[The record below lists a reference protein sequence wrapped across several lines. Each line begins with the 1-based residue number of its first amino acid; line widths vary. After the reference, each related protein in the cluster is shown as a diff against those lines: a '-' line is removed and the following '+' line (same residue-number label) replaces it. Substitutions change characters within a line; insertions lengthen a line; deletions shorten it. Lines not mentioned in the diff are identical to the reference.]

1 VLPRPTSP
9 SRTAPRSRA
18 TTALLLAVV
27 VIGMLLGGCA
37 RVRTALAVQ
46 PDDTVDGEIVLA
58 TPETGPEDK
67 GPKLTIP
74 PDIDDAIEVSGYRQD
89 GYVGSV
95 LRFNGLTFPQVS
107 ELQQVAGE
115 AGGGVR
121 LEIRRSGNRVIT
133 SGKVDLT
140 TVPVDKADFQLK
152 ISYPGEITD
161 SNGDAD
167 SSTVSWTFT
176 PGQVDEVNAV
186 VAFDDPNAPSAL
198 NWTLGLTAL
207 VLLCAATVVLI
218 ARRTRNPPVPR
229 VSASKP

>member
-1 VLPRPTSP
+1 VPPRPTFP

-27 VIGMLLGGCA
+27 LIGLLLGGCA

-58 TPETGPEDK
+58 TPSTGPEDK

-74 PDIDDAIEVSGYRQD
+74 PDLTAAIDVSAYSQD

-95 LRFNGLTFPQVS
+95 LRFTGLTFPQVS
-107 ELQQVAGE
+107 ELQQVAGD
-115 AGGGVR
+115 AGGGAK
-121 LEIRRSGNRVIT
+121 LDIRRSGNRVVT
-133 SGKVDLT
+133 SGKLDLS

-152 ISYPGEITD
+152 ISYPGEITE

-167 SSTVSWTFT
+167 TSTVSWTFT
-176 PGQVDEVNAV
+176 PGQVDEVDAV

-198 NWTLGLTAL
+198 NWTLGLTGL
-207 VLLCAATVVLI
+207 VVLAAAGVVVI
-218 ARRTRNPPVPR
+218 ARRTRNPPVPP
-229 VSASKP
+229 VSAAKP

>member
-1 VLPRPTSP
+1 VLPRPTS
-9 SRTAPRSRA
+9 RRRS
-18 TTALLLAVV
+18 TSALLLAVV
-27 VIGMLLGGCA
+27 LIGLLLGGCA

-74 PDIDDAIEVSGYRQD
+74 EDLADAVEVTAYRQD

-95 LRFNGLTFPQVS
+95 LRFTGLTFPQVS
-107 ELQQVAGE
+107 ELHQVSGD
-115 AGGGVR
+115 AGGGAK
-121 LEIRRSGNRVIT
+121 LDIRRSGNRVVT

-152 ISYPGEITD
+152 ISYPGEITE

-167 SSTVSWTFT
+167 TSTVSWSFT
-176 PGQVDEVNAV
+176 PGQVDEVSAV

-198 NWTLGLTAL
+198 NWTLGLTGL
-207 VLLCAATVVLI
+207 VVLSAAAVVLA
-218 ARRTRNPPVPR
+218 ARRTRNPPAAP
-229 VSASKP
+229 VSAPNP

>member
-1 VLPRPTSP
+1 MTTVLPSPTTPRPS
-9 SRTAPRSRA
+9 ARSRSTA
-18 TTALLLAVV
+18 ALLMAVV
-27 VIGMLLGGCA
+27 LVGLLIGGCA

-58 TPETGPEDK
+58 TPETGPDDK

-74 PDIDDAIEVSGYRQD
+74 ADLTEAIDVTAYKQD

-95 LRFNGLTFPQVS
+95 LRFTGLTFPQVS
-107 ELQQVAGE
+107 ELQQV
-115 AGGGVR
+115 GGDTTKGAR

-133 SGKVDLT
+133 SGKLDLS

-161 SNGDAD
+161 TNGDID

-176 PGQVDEVNAV
+176 PGQVDDVNVV

-198 NWTLGLTAL
+198 NWTLGLTGL
-207 VLLCAATVVLI
+207 VVLSAAAVVLV
-218 ARRTRNPPVPR
+218 ARRTRNPPV
-229 VSASKP
+229 SAPKP

>member
-1 VLPRPTSP
+1 
-9 SRTAPRSRA
+9 
-18 TTALLLAVV
+18 
-27 VIGMLLGGCA
+27 MLLGGCA

-58 TPETGPEDK
+58 SPETGPEDK

-74 PDIDDAIEVSGYRQD
+74 PDIDDAIEVSGYHQD

-95 LRFNGLTFPQVS
+95 LRFTGLTFPQVS
-107 ELQQVAGE
+107 ELQRVAGD
-115 AGGGVR
+115 AGGGVG
-121 LEIRRSGNRVIT
+121 LTIRRSGNRVVT

-176 PGQVDEVNAV
+176 PGQVDEVSAV

-198 NWTLGLTAL
+198 NWTLGLTGL
-207 VLLCAATVVLI
+207 VLLTAASVVLM
-218 ARRTRNPPVPR
+218 ARRTRNPPVPP
-229 VSASKP
+229 VSAPKP

>member
-1 VLPRPTSP
+1 VTP
-9 SRTAPRSRA
+9 SRRSRA

-27 VIGMLLGGCA
+27 VLGLLVGGCA

-58 TPETGPEDK
+58 TPEAGPDDK

-74 PDIDDAIEVSGYRQD
+74 PGLADAVEVSEYHQD

-95 LRFNGLTFPQVS
+95 LRFTGLSFAQVS
-107 ELQQVAGE
+107 DLQQVAGD
-115 AGGGVR
+115 GGGGTR

-161 SNGDAD
+161 TNGDTD
-167 SSTVSWTFT
+167 TSTVSWTFT
-176 PGQVDEVNAV
+176 PGQVDDVNAV
-186 VAFDDPNAPSAL
+186 VAFDDPNAPSTL

-207 VLLCAATVVLI
+207 VVLAAGAVVVV
-218 ARRTRNPPVPR
+218 ARRTRNPPVSGPTR
-229 VSASKP
+229 

>member
-1 VLPRPTSP
+1 VLPRPTP
-9 SRTAPRSRA
+9 RRRSRS

-27 VIGMLLGGCA
+27 LIGLLLGGCA

-58 TPETGPEDK
+58 TPETGPDDK

-74 PDIDDAIEVSGYRQD
+74 PDLEDSIEVSAYHQD
-89 GYVGSV
+89 NYVGSV
-95 LRFNGLTFPQVS
+95 LRFTGLSFPEVS
-107 ELQQVAGE
+107 ELQGVAGGA
-115 AGGGVR
+115 AGSGTR
-121 LEIRRSGNRVIT
+121 LEIRRSGNRVVT

-152 ISYPGEITD
+152 ISYPGELTD

-176 PGQVDEVNAV
+176 PGQVDDVSAV

-198 NWTLGLTAL
+198 NWTLGLTGL
-207 VLLCAATVVLI
+207 VLLTAGSVVLL
-218 ARRTRNPPVPR
+218 ARRNRNPPVSAPR
-229 VSASKP
+229 T

>member
-1 VLPRPTSP
+1 MLPRPTSP

-107 ELQQVAGE
+107 QLQQVAGE

-176 PGQVDEVNAV
+176 PGQVDEVSAV

-207 VLLCAATVVLI
+207 VLLSAGAVVLL
-218 ARRTRNPPVPR
+218 ARRTRNPPV
-229 VSASKP
+229 SASTP